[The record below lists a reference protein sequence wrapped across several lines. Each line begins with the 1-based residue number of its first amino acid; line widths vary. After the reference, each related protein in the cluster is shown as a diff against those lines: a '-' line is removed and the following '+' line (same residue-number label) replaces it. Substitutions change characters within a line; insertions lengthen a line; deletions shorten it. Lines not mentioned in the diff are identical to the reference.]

1 MEESN
6 NVVTSMLSELDLLIQ
21 STQEKALTHVDLMDL
36 QTDISAIRYSL
47 SGYMAKAERAML
59 IAKEEYER
67 YVVKERIRMQALDGK
82 LSSVKATDQIDA
94 QGAAEAMRIKVI
106 ETKIDYMAIKNRIET
121 SKDVIVAVSIKLGV
135 YKQEM
140 LQSNMQMSH
149 P

>member
-1 MEESN
+1 MEEKN
-6 NVVTSMLSELDLLIQ
+6 ATESMLSELDLLVQ
-21 STQEKALTHVDLMDL
+21 STQEKGLSPTDLMEL
-36 QTDISAIRYSL
+36 QTDISAIRYTL
-47 SGYMAKAERAML
+47 SGYMAKAEKAML
-59 IAKEEYER
+59 MAKEEYER
-67 YVVKERIRMQALDGK
+67 YVTKERIRMQALDAK